1 MYLVVGGEGD
11 RDGRLVPSL
20 HPVDALDKA
29 LEELSLLHDNF
40 DILSDR
46 KIRQAIALA
55 SPINR
60 NRPTSDV
67 LHLGAIGI
75 LLVSDQVNDANC
87 SLSLD
92 LIDRVPE
99 GCRIHLRLRVRTRE
113 NLQDE

>member
-46 KIRQAIALA
+46 KIRQAIALG

-99 GCRIHLRLRVRTRE
+99 GCRIHFCLRVRTRE